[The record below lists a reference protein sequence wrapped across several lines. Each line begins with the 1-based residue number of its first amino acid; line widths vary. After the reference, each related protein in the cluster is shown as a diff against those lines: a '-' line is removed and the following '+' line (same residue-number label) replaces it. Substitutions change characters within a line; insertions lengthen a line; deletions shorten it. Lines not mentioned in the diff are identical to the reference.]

1 MDENP
6 TESLPRYASAGIG
19 AASQSTPAPF
29 RASEAYKRYVL
40 GLLFVVYVFNFVDR
54 QIISILGEPIKREFG
69 LSDAQFGLLTGIV
82 FAAVYSLLGVP
93 MARWADRSSRKLII
107 TLSLAFWSAM
117 TALGGLATGFGT
129 LALARLAV
137 GVGEAGCSPPSH
149 ALLADYFPAHQRGR
163 AFSFYSTGIY
173 IGILF
178 GFVAGGLISQ
188 YFGWRWAFV
197 VVGGPGVLLAV
208 VVALTLRDPPRGWAD
223 GVIATATPQP
233 SIPQALQIF
242 WSIKSFRQITIATSL
257 HTFVTYGVGAFVPMF
272 LARSHGM
279 GQAEIGAWLGPLTGF
294 GGMAGSLLGGYLSDK
309 LSSRDRR
316 WAVWIGGYS
325 VLATVPLAL
334 VSYLSPNVRVV
345 LAITFPALVLSSMYL
360 GPALATLQG
369 LAGLK
374 MRAMCSAVFFLFIN
388 LIGNGIGP
396 WVTGLISDG
405 LTPIAGRDALRYAL
419 AIMVLVNI
427 WSFLHY
433 MLAAR
438 SLRADWEHRVG
449 LPAA

>member
-1 MDENP
+1 VSQIP
-6 TESLPRYASAGIG
+6 TESAVPYASGGVG
-19 AASQSTPAPF
+19 ATSQGAPAPF
-29 RASEAYKRYVL
+29 RASEGYKRYVL

-54 QIISILGEPIKREFG
+54 QIVSILGEPIKREFG
-69 LSDAQFGLLTGIV
+69 LSDAQFGLLTGIA

-93 MARWADRSSRKLII
+93 MARWADRSSRKVII

-149 ALLADYFPAHQRGR
+149 ALLADYFPANQRGR
-163 AFSFYSTGIY
+163 AFSFYSMGIY
-173 IGILF
+173 AGILF
-178 GFVAGGLISQ
+178 GFVAGGLISE

-208 VVALTLRDPPRGWAD
+208 VVALTLREPPRGWAD
-223 GVIATATPQP
+223 GVVATATPQP
-233 SIPQALQIF
+233 TTLQAMKIF
-242 WSIKSFRQITIATSL
+242 WSIKSFRQITIASSL

-279 GQAEIGAWLGPLTGF
+279 GQAEIGAWLGPLYGF
-294 GGMAGSLLGGYLSDK
+294 GGMTGTLLGGYLSDK

-316 WAVWIGGYS
+316 WPVWIGGFS
-325 VLATVPLAL
+325 VLCSVPLAL
-334 VSYLSPNVRVV
+334 VSYLSPNITIV
-345 LAITFPALVLSSMYL
+345 LAITFPSLVLSTMYL

-374 MRAMCSAVFFLFIN
+374 MRAMCSAIFFLFIN

-405 LTPIAGRDALRYAL
+405 LTPFAGRHALRYAL
-419 AIMVLVNI
+419 AIMVLVNV
-427 WSFLHY
+427 WSWLHY

-438 SLRADWEHRVG
+438 SLRADWERRV
-449 LPAA
+449 PAAG